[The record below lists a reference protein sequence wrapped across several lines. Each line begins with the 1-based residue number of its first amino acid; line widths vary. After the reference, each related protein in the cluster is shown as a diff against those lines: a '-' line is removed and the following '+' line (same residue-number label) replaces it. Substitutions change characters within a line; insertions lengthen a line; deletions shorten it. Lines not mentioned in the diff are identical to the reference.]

1 MMIRCARSVG
11 GPPRLRRALGTDAAR
26 WRAAWAGRNPTLGD
40 FVVRRTLNGLAAL
53 ALIGTVGATAAQAQE
68 AAPAAQAPAAQPAPA
83 DQGGIEEIIV
93 ISRMREESIQDVPL
107 AVSAFGQ
114 EAIEALSPST
124 LQDFDGLTPNV
135 FIGMNATGPGA
146 SAIYIRGIGYA
157 DIEKTQTPNVGVVID
172 GVFVPSST
180 GQLIDTFDI
189 QSLEVNRGPQ
199 AILWGR
205 NTSGGTI
212 VVRRG
217 QPVLGEWD
225 AKLLTSYGDYTGG
238 EGDGGAFKVQAVANI
253 PLNEDTLALRL
264 GYTNKQEQGYWINT
278 ADGKNRGGVDYNAI
292 NAKLLWQPTEA
303 LSVLFNWDWIE
314 DRSDIL
320 PQDARW
326 DGNDPWVNKS
336 DRIPRE
342 LAPYNVSVTS
352 MEVNYELPFNAKF
365 TSISAYW
372 DSHDLV
378 YQDFDAGVSFSRTS
392 QPVFCASAAACAF
405 ANPAQEQALFPA
417 HFNDPQAVLTR
428 LHTRREQEYDVFSQ
442 EFRLQGTLLDESLT
456 YITGFYYA
464 RDDHDHGQRTEQ
476 QLQLPVGALGGSATP
491 PPGGFNLQC
500 QVDLGGGS
508 YLDFSG
514 PVSPVLGQLCTLPT
528 SYSSQTTFLTN
539 KSWALFGSLEY
550 ELPWIE
556 GLRINGGVRYI
567 KENKEFDTS
576 FDNIAN
582 NTIVGSVIGTNILS
596 LSGQKGEWDDV
607 VGEAGVNYQV
617 MDNLMVYYRFAQG
630 FRSGGFSLRG
640 SGPVPSAS
648 EPRAWPITFNPET
661 TNSHEAGVKSSWW
674 DSRLVTNFAAFYN
687 KVEGG
692 QGSSIIS
699 GITPV
704 GTNTLILNGGYFKV
718 YGVELQSSLEVIEN
732 LNVDFTL
739 GWQKAGDNRSTQNSH
754 NLPFSGGDTL
764 CNSLDTDAITPGVQP
779 IPVASQSEATCP
791 SFTFRNTDLGRVPE
805 LTWSIGGLYRLP
817 VGPGEFLIGSRV
829 RHNDFFWILPPAVDP
844 LTGASSGTPVPQSGY
859 TLVDA
864 NLSYEFDY
872 NEHKIRAGIVG
883 RNLGNKK
890 YKDQELP
897 LGPGGFRGWG
907 PPRYIGGE
915 LQLEL

>member
-1 MMIRCARSVG
+1 MGDSV
-11 GPPRLRRALGTDAAR
+11 
-26 WRAAWAGRNPTLGD
+26 AGRT
-40 FVVRRTLNGLAAL
+40 FKGLAAL
-53 ALIGTVGATAAQAQE
+53 GLIGLVGATPINAQE
-68 AAPAAQAPAAQPAPA
+68 AAPAQDAAPAPAAQPAQQP
-83 DQGGIEEIIV
+83 GVEEIIV
-93 ISRMREESIQDVPL
+93 TSRFREESIQEVPL
-107 AVSAFGQ
+107 SVSAFNE
-114 EAIEALSPST
+114 EAIKALAPST

-135 FIGMNATGPGA
+135 FIGMNTAGPGA

-157 DIEKTQTPNVGVVID
+157 DIEKTQTPNVGVVVD

-217 QPVLGEWD
+217 QPELGEWD
-225 AKLLTSYGDYTGG
+225 AHLYTSYGDYTGG

-253 PLNEDTLALRL
+253 PLTEDTLALRL
-264 GYTNKQEQGYWINT
+264 GYTYKDEQGYWVNT
-278 ADGKNRGGVDYNAI
+278 FDGKSRGAVDYNAI
-292 NAKLLWQPTEA
+292 NAKLLFQPTEE
-303 LSVLFNWDWIE
+303 LSVLLNWDWIE
-314 DRSDIL
+314 DRSDIP

-326 DGNDPWVNKS
+326 DGFDPWTNKS
-336 DRIPRE
+336 DRVPRE
-342 LAPYNVSVTS
+342 LAPYNVSISS
-352 MEVNYELPFNAKF
+352 MEINYELPWNMTF

-378 YQDFDAGVSFSRTS
+378 YQDFDAGVSFSAAS

-405 ANPAQEQALFPA
+405 ATPEQEFALFPA

-442 EFRLQGTLLDESLT
+442 ELRVQGTLLDESLT
-456 YITGFYYA
+456 YIAGFYYA
-464 RDDHDHGQRTEQ
+464 RDDHDHDQRTEQ
-476 QLQLPVGALGGSATP
+476 QLQLPQASLAAS
-491 PPGGFNLQC
+491 GFDANC
-500 QVDLGGGS
+500 QIPLGGGA

-514 PVSPVLGQLCTLPT
+514 PINPALGGQLCTLPT
-528 SYSSQTTFLTN
+528 SYSWQQTFLTN

-567 KENKEFDTS
+567 KENKEFDTN
-576 FDNIAN
+576 FDEIAN
-582 NTIVGSVIGTNILS
+582 NTIVGSTPGTNILS
-596 LSGQKGEWDDV
+596 LSGQTGEWDDV
-607 VGEAGVNYQV
+607 VGEAGINYQAL
-617 MDNLMVYYRFAQG
+617 DNLMLYYRFAQG

-640 SGPVPSAS
+640 SGPVPSAT
-648 EPRAWPITFNPET
+648 EPRTWPITFEPET
-661 TNSHEAGVKSSWW
+661 TNAHEAGVKSSWW
-674 DSRLVTNFAAFYN
+674 DSRIVANFAAFYN

-718 YGVELQSSLEVIEN
+718 YGVEFQSTVEVLEG
-732 LNVDFTL
+732 LNIDFTL
-739 GWQKAGDNRSTQNSH
+739 GWQKAGENASTQSSH
-754 NLPFSGGDTL
+754 NLPFAAGDTL
-764 CNSLDTDAITPGVQP
+764 CNSLDTDPVTPGVQP
-779 IPVASQSEATCP
+779 IPIPQQSESTCP
-791 SFTFRNTDLGRVPE
+791 SFAFRDTALGRVPE
-805 LTWSIGGLYRLP
+805 LTWSIGASYRVGL
-817 VGPGEFLIGSRV
+817 GPGDVYAGWRA

-844 LTGASSGTPVPQSGY
+844 ITGASSGTPVPQSGY
-859 TLVDA
+859 TLYDV
-864 NLSYEFDY
+864 NMGYEFTVQ
-872 NEHKIRAGIVG
+872 EHRIRAGFVG
-883 RNLGNKK
+883 RNLGNEK

-907 PPRYIGGE
+907 PPRYVGGE
-915 LQLEL
+915 LEFEL

>member
-1 MMIRCARSVG
+1 MLAVIGAVSV
-11 GPPRLRRALGTDAAR
+11 
-26 WRAAWAGRNPTLGD
+26 
-40 FVVRRTLNGLAAL
+40 
-53 ALIGTVGATAAQAQE
+53 TAVTAQE
-68 AAPAAQAPAAQPAPA
+68 AAPAAAPPAAPPAEAAPS
-83 DQGGIEEIIV
+83 GVEEIIV
-93 ISRMREESIQDVPL
+93 TSRFREESIQDVPL
-107 AVSAFGQ
+107 AVSAFSQ

-135 FIGMNATGPGA
+135 FIGMNAAGPGA

-189 QSLEVNRGPQ
+189 QSIEVNRGPQ

-225 AKLLTSYGDYTGG
+225 AKLYTSYGNYIGG
-238 EGDGGAFKVQAVANI
+238 RGDGGAFKVQGVANI
-253 PLNEDTLALRL
+253 PLTEETLALRL
-264 GYTNKQEQGYWINT
+264 GYTLKDEQGYWINT
-278 ADGKNRGGVDYNAI
+278 FDGKSRGAVDYNAI
-292 NAKLLWQPTEA
+292 NAKLLWQPTEEFSA
-303 LSVLFNWDWIE
+303 LFNWDWIE

-326 DGNDPWVNKS
+326 DTNDGHGGRDPWENRS
-336 DRIPRE
+336 DRSPRE
-342 LAPYNVSVTS
+342 LAPYNVSVVS
-352 MEVNYELPFNAKF
+352 MELNYELPFEAKL
-365 TSISAYW
+365 TSISSYW

-392 QPVFCASAAACAF
+392 QPVACASAAACAF
-405 ANPAQEQALFPA
+405 ATPAQELALFPA

-442 EFRLQGTLLDESLT
+442 EIRLQGTLLDDALT

-464 RDDHDHGQRTEQ
+464 RDDHDHDQRTEQ

-491 PPGGFNLQC
+491 GPGGFNLQC
-500 QVDLGGGS
+500 QVATGATS

-514 PVSPVLGQLCTLPT
+514 PVSPILGQLCTLPT
-528 SYSSQTTFLTN
+528 SYSWQQSFLTN
-539 KSWALFGSLEY
+539 KSWALFGSVEY

-567 KENKEFDTS
+567 KENKEFDTN
-576 FDNIAN
+576 FDTIGN
-582 NTIVGSVIGTNILS
+582 NTIIGSTVGTNILT

-617 MDNLMVYYRFAQG
+617 LDNLMVYYRFAQG

-640 SGPVPSAS
+640 SGPVAS
-648 EPRAWPITFNPET
+648 VTEPRSWPITFNPET
-661 TNSHEAGVKSSWW
+661 TNAHEVGVKTTWL
-674 DSRLVTNFAAFYN
+674 DGRLVANVAGFYN
-687 KVEGG
+687 KVKGG

-704 GTNTLILNGGYFKV
+704 GTNTLILNGGSFTV
-718 YGVELQSSLEVIEN
+718 YGAELQSSLEVIEG
-732 LNVDFTL
+732 LNIDFTL
-739 GWQKAGDNRSTQNSH
+739 GWQKPGDNHSTQNSH
-754 NLPFSGGDTL
+754 NLPFAGGDTL
-764 CNSLDTDAITPGVQP
+764 CNSLDTDPLTIGVQP
-779 IPVASQSEATCP
+779 IPVALQSEATCP
-791 SFTFRNTDLGRVPE
+791 SFTFRNTELGRVPE
-805 LTWSIGGLYRLP
+805 LTWSIGGNYRLS
-817 VGPGEFLIGSRV
+817 VGPGEIVMGSRV
-829 RHNDFFWILPPAVDP
+829 RHNDSFWILPPAVDP
-844 LTGASSGTPVPQSGY
+844 LTGAASGTPVSQSGY

-864 NLSYEFDY
+864 NLSYEFDIQ
-872 NEHKIRAGIVG
+872 ERKVRAGIVG
-883 RNLGNKK
+883 RNLTNKE

-907 PPRYIGGE
+907 PPRYLGGE
-915 LQLEL
+915 LTIEL